1 MTKTQLNINVD
12 MTDSS
17 TVAVAMFSAME
28 LKAKQRE
35 AKYLRYFRVFCSS
48 IGWIVEGSVQME
60 TIGQSMA
67 WRRNAGTRR
76 YSV

>member
-1 MTKTQLNINVD
+1 MFRLSVPLHLVTNIVIKLLHVVTKTQLNINVD

-48 IGWIVEGSVQME
+48 IG
-60 TIGQSMA
+60 
-67 WRRNAGTRR
+67 
-76 YSV
+76 